1 MKTVEMKP
9 LQVNALGGKTKWKG
23 LHWEKK
29 FWLFAIG
36 LFVLAAGGITGYVY
50 YTKSAA
56 PAAATATLQTSVA
69 RSGNLTIYASG
80 TGTLVTSTAR
90 NVSFT
95 QSGAVTEVLV
105 KLGDQVTA
113 GQVLARLQSSSSE
126 AALKASVASAE
137 LSVLNAQKNLD
148 DLDTNAQKTTAN
160 ALKAVETAQAALD
173 DLKENS
179 STIALAQ
186 QTVANAEDSL
196 ITAQY
201 KYNISK
207 MTASQASI
215 DAYYAAMLSAQENYE
230 KTVEWYNDNQVYN
243 RDPDSLFRAN
253 AEARLSSARQALA
266 TATSNYNA
274 ARQPSTASA
283 QAVAE
288 ANLTAAK
295 ADLAAA
301 QTALEKAKAGPTAG
315 EVAVAE
321 ANLAAAKAEYE
332 RVKDGVDPKDIAIAQ
347 ASLDNAKAQL
357 EVAKEK
363 KAVEELTSPIAG
375 TVMSINGSVGD
386 SAGTNTFMVV
396 ANLSQPVLTAYLDES
411 DLDKIKNGLAVEV
424 TFDALPDTV
433 FKGTVVEINPS
444 LVSVSNVSAV
454 EIKVQLDD
462 TSTAVSALAIGM
474 NAAVDVISSQALNAV
489 LVPVE
494 AVRSVS
500 TDEQVVFVM
509 ENGEPVMKVVT
520 VGLTNTT
527 TAEIKSGVNAGDV
540 VSTGVVQTKSTGN

>member
-1 MKTVEMKP
+1 MKIAGTKP
-9 LQVNALGGKTKWKG
+9 LQANGLSGKAKWKG
-23 LHWEKK
+23 FHWENK

-36 LFVLAAGGITGYVY
+36 LFVLTAGGITGYVF
-50 YTKSAA
+50 YTKSAT

-69 RSGNLTIYASG
+69 RSGSLTIYASG

-95 QSGAVTEVLV
+95 QSGTITELLV

-126 AALKASVASAE
+126 AALKASVASAD
-137 LSVLNAQKNLD
+137 LAVLNSQKNLD
-148 DLDTNAQKTTAN
+148 DLITNAQKTTAN
-160 ALKAVETAQAALD
+160 ALKAVETAQTALD
-173 DLKENS
+173 NLKENS
-179 STIALAQ
+179 SSIAIAQ
-186 QTVANAEDSL
+186 QTVANAESAL
-196 ITAQY
+196 VTAQY
-201 KYNISK
+201 KYNVSK

-266 TATSNYNA
+266 TATSNYNSA
-274 ARQPSTASA
+274 KQPSTTSA

-295 ADLAAA
+295 ADLEAD
-301 QTALEKAKAGPTAG
+301 QIALEKAKAGPTAG
-315 EVAVAE
+315 EIAVAE
-321 ANLAAAKAEYE
+321 ANLASAQVEYA
-332 RVKDGVDPKDIAIAQ
+332 RVKDGVDPKDLAIAQ
-347 ASLDNAKAQL
+347 ASLNNAKAQL

-363 KAVEELTSPIAG
+363 KAVEEMTAPIAG
-375 TVMSINGSVGD
+375 TVMSINGDVGNSVGT
-386 SAGTNTFMVV
+386 GTFIVV
-396 ANLSQPVLTAYLDES
+396 ANLSQPMLTAYLDES

-462 TSTAVSALAIGM
+462 TSNSAASLAIGM

-494 AVRSVS
+494 AVRTVS

-509 ENGEPVMKVVT
+509 ENGEPVMKMVT

-527 TAEIKSGVNAGDV
+527 TAEIKSGVSAGDV